1 MAKSTEDNQEL
12 EQVPSGPTQLD
23 SEEVPQKVTKGAVRE
38 YYSHNAVNYEQVA
51 EHFNIELA
59 TVVEVI
65 EDGRPLN
72 A

>member
-23 SEEVPQKVTKGAVRE
+23 SEEVPQ
-38 YYSHNAVNYEQVA
+38 QVA